1 MGLMF
6 NFLRPSL
13 TLVLALAAG
22 LSVANIYYNQPMLG
36 LMEHEFGSHSGV
48 SYLASATQLGYAVGL
63 LLLVPLGD
71 TCDRRVLI
79 LWQAFALILALAA
92 AAIAPNVSVLI
103 AASIAIGAASTIA
116 QQIIPMAAE
125 LAPPET
131 RGQVV
136 GKVMSGLLMGILLAR
151 TLSGFVGEYA
161 GWRVMFG
168 VGALLVIGM
177 AALLFRSLPRR
188 PPPQR
193 HAYLDLLRSLLDIFC
208 AQPTLRRAMLIQ
220 ALLFGSFG
228 AFWNILALFL
238 QGPAF
243 HLGSDIAGLFG
254 VLGIAGVVVA
264 PRAGRVADKHGPHG
278 IIRLGVLLVLAAFA
292 LFGLLPNLVGLT
304 IGVILLDAGVQM
316 SLVANQSIIFALNP
330 AARSRINTVFMTG
343 MFIGGGL
350 GSAAASW
357 LWKAYGWSAVAGL
370 GAGFAGLALAYT
382 LLATRART
390 P

>member
-1 MGLMF
+1 MF
-6 NFLRPSL
+6 SFPRPSL
-13 TLVLALAAG
+13 TFILALAAG

-36 LMEHEFGSHSGV
+36 LMEHEFGVHSGV
-48 SYLASATQLGYAVGL
+48 SYLPSATQLGYALGL
-63 LLLVPLGD
+63 LFLVPLGD

-79 LWQAFALILALAA
+79 LWQAFALILALITAA
-92 AAIAPNVSVLI
+92 MAPNVSTLMF
-103 AASIAIGAASTIA
+103 ASIAIGVASTIA

-125 LAPPET
+125 LAPVAS
-131 RGQVV
+131 RGQIV

-161 GWRVMFG
+161 GWRTMFG
-168 VGALLVIGM
+168 VGALLIVGM
-177 AALLFRSLPRR
+177 GKLLFSTLPRR
-188 PPPQR
+188 PPPER
-193 HAYLDLLRSLLDIFC
+193 HAYSDLLRSLMEIFRT
-208 AQPTLRRAMLIQ
+208 QPTLRRAMLIQ
-220 ALLFGSFG
+220 ALLFASFG

-254 VLGIAGVVVA
+254 VLGIAGVIAA
-264 PRAGRVADKHGPHG
+264 PRAGRAADKRGPHG
-278 IIRLGVLLVLAAFA
+278 IIRLGVLLVLAAFGF
-292 LFGLLPNLVGLT
+292 FGLLPNLIGLAL
-304 IGVILLDAGVQM
+304 GVILLDAGVQM
-316 SLVANQSIIFALNP
+316 ALVANQSIIFALNP

-357 LWKAYGWSAVAGL
+357 LWKWQGWSAVCIL
-370 GAGFAGLALAYT
+370 GATLAALALLYI
-382 LLATRART
+382 TRASNPT

>member
-1 MGLMF
+1 MF
-6 NFLRPSL
+6 SFPRPSL
-13 TLVLALAAG
+13 TFILALAAG

-36 LMEHEFGSHSGV
+36 LMEHEFGAHSGV
-48 SYLASATQLGYAVGL
+48 SYLPSATQLGYALGL
-63 LLLVPLGD
+63 LFLVPLGD

-79 LWQAFALILALAA
+79 LWQTFALILALIT
-92 AAIAPNVSVLI
+92 AAIAPNVSTLI
-103 AASIAIGAASTIA
+103 LASVAIGIASTIA

-125 LAPPET
+125 LAPVAS
-131 RGQVV
+131 RGQIV

-161 GWRVMFG
+161 GWRTMFG
-168 VGALLVIGM
+168 VGALLIVGM
-177 AALLFRSLPRR
+177 GKLLFSTLPRR
-188 PPPQR
+188 PPPER
-193 HAYLDLLRSLLDIFC
+193 HAYSDLLRSLMEIFRT
-208 AQPTLRRAMLIQ
+208 QPTLRRAMLIQ
-220 ALLFGSFG
+220 ALLFASFG

-254 VLGIAGVVVA
+254 VLGIAGVIAA
-264 PRAGRVADKHGPHG
+264 PRAGRAADKRGPHG
-278 IIRLGVLLVLAAFA
+278 IIRLGVLLVLAAFGF
-292 LFGLLPNLVGLT
+292 FGLLPNLLGLAL
-304 IGVILLDAGVQM
+304 GVILLDAGVQM
-316 SLVANQSIIFALNP
+316 ALVANQSIIFALNP

-357 LWKAYGWSAVAGL
+357 LWKWQGWSAVCIL
-370 GAGFAGLALAYT
+370 GATLAALALLYI
-382 LLATRART
+382 TRASNPT